1 MASLL
6 GRYPW
11 HMQHAVL
18 TEHRVQQYQYKPP
31 QSDFQ
36 LSSFHGACR
45 VLDVGCGCGFIA
57 ACAAVLAGKPGTVVG
72 VDIKPACIKLSQDNI
87 DRLRDSSNR

>member
-1 MASLL
+1 MSA
-6 GRYPW
+6 
-11 HMQHAVL
+11 HVVL
-18 TEHRVQQYQYKPP
+18 PKRRVQQRQYTPVHF
-31 QSDFQ
+31 DFQ
-36 LSSFHGACR
+36 LSSFHRACR

-57 ACAAVLAGKPGTVVG
+57 ACAAVLAGKQGTVVG